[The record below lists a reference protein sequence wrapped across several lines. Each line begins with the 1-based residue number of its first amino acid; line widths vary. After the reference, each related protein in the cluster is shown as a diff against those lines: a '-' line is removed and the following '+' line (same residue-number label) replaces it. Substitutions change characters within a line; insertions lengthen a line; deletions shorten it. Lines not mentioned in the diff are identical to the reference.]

1 MVLPLPPP
9 TLPIGIHGALANCQE
24 NQTKRSGGGG
34 VGGGGDLLWM
44 SIPLLQG
51 EVAIFPIPSCY
62 ANREKLRQYKLVS
75 LSVELTFF

>member
-1 MVLPLPPP
+1 MGPWRTVRK
-9 TLPIGIHGALANCQE
+9 IRQNE
-24 NQTKRSGGGG
+24 VEG
-34 VGGGGDLLWM
+34 VGWGDLLWM

-51 EVAIFPIPSCY
+51 EVAIFLAPLCY

>member
-9 TLPIGIHGALANCQE
+9 TLPKGIHGALANCQE
-24 NQTKRSGGGG
+24 NQTKWSGGGG
-34 VGGGGDLLWM
+34 RGGDLLWM

-51 EVAIFPIPSCY
+51 EVAIFPVPSCY

>member
-1 MVLPLPPP
+1 MGPWRTVRK
-9 TLPIGIHGALANCQE
+9 IRQNEVEGVGW
-24 NQTKRSGGGG
+24 GG
-34 VGGGGDLLWM
+34 VGWGGVGGGDLLWM

-51 EVAIFPIPSCY
+51 EVAIFPAPSCY

>member
-1 MVLPLPPP
+1 MGMGPWRTVRK
-9 TLPIGIHGALANCQE
+9 IRQNE
-24 NQTKRSGGGG
+24 

-51 EVAIFPIPSCY
+51 EVAIFLAPLCY

>member
-1 MVLPLPPP
+1 MGPWRTVRK
-9 TLPIGIHGALANCQE
+9 IRQNE
-24 NQTKRSGGGG
+24 VEG
-34 VGGGGDLLWM
+34 VVWGVGGDLLWM

-51 EVAIFPIPSCY
+51 EVAIFLAPLCY